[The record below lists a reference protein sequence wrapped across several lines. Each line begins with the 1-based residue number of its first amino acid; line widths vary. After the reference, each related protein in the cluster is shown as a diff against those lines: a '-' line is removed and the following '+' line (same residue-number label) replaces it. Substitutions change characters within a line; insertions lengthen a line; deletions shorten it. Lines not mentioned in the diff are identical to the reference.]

1 MPKSTGSK
9 STEKEKAI
17 DKKFIDEMHA
27 LLSEKKVSLLT
38 KLNQWEDTSS
48 PSGLKEMGDIADI
61 ASELNSEALSSVLTE
76 NEIYTLKEIETALE
90 KIENGTYGI
99 CEGTKKK
106 IPIARLKAIP
116 WTRYTVE
123 FAEQMAKSKHR
134 GSSHRSDTLAPF
146 PVMPL
151 DMDSLD

>member
-1 MPKSTGSK
+1 MPKQAASK
-9 STEKEKAI
+9 SVEKGV
-17 DKKFIDEMHA
+17 DKKFIEEVRE
-27 LLSEKKVSLLT
+27 LLQEKKDSLLI

-76 NEIYTLKEIETALE
+76 NEIDTLREIELALE

-106 IPIARLKAIP
+106 IPVARLKAIP
-116 WTRYTVE
+116 WTRFTIEY
-123 FAEQMAKSKHR
+123 AELMAKS
-134 GSSHRSDTLAPF
+134 RSRAGGYGRMDTLSSYPTTS
-146 PVMPL
+146 M